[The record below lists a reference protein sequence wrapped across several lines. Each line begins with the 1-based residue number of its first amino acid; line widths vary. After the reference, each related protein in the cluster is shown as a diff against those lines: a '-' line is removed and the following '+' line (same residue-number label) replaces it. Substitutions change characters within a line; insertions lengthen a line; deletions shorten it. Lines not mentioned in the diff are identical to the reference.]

1 VINYLVIFRSVT
13 QATGCDCSLQC
24 SETSG
29 FFTGLD
35 IVQQS
40 SQEVATWYWQPEETT
55 GARLGGEQAGIAP
68 E

>member
-1 VINYLVIFRSVT
+1 MINYLVIFRSVT
-13 QATGCDCSLQC
+13 QATGCDSSLQC
-24 SETSG
+24 SETSVLY
-29 FFTGLD
+29 TGLD

-55 GARLGGEQAGIAP
+55 GARLGGEQVGIAP